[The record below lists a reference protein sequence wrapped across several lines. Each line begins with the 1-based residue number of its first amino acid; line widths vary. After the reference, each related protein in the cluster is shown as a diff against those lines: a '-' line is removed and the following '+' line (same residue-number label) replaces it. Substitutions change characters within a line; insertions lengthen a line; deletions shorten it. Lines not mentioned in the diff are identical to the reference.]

1 VRHER
6 RDAGTRRPQAGV
18 ALRGAASRGPR
29 RRAGVAVSGREPDE
43 ILAVFGRD
51 LRRVR
56 PARRRRWRLFA
67 ALVAV
72 VVAAGGATAAATGTL
87 WAPAPSISA
96 PALPAGAPVP
106 DAASRPMYV
115 ASARDWRL
123 SAAACRFGTRT
134 TVAVFL
140 TVPSGGAG
148 WRCDALGRTVA
159 AGSVPPPTLFAL
171 PRSADRFML
180 FGAAPSATTR
190 VQALLLHVDSGR
202 TQLHEISARAIERL
216 DTAVYVARLAGDVRL
231 LTVVGLD
238 AAGRPT
244 MRCDQETCR

>member
-1 VRHER
+1 M
-6 RDAGTRRPQAGV
+6 
-18 ALRGAASRGPR
+18 
-29 RRAGVAVSGREPDE
+29 SGRTPDD

-51 LRRVR
+51 LRRAR

-72 VVAAGGATAAATGTL
+72 VLAAGGATAAATSTI
-87 WAPAPSISA
+87 WAPAPRISV

-106 DAASRPMYV
+106 DAASRPVYV
-115 ASARDWRL
+115 ASGRDWRL

-140 TVPSGGAG
+140 TVPFGGAG
-148 WRCDALGRTVA
+148 WRCDALSRTVA
-159 AGSVPPPTLFAL
+159 AGAVPPPTLFAL
-171 PRSADRFML
+171 PRSTGRFLL
-180 FGAAPSATTR
+180 FGAAPKGTTR
-190 VQALLLHVDSGR
+190 IQALLLRVDSGR
-202 TQLHEISARAIERL
+202 TALREVAARAIENP
-216 DTAVYVARLAGDVRL
+216 DTAIYIARLAGDVRL

-238 AAGRPT
+238 AGGRPT